1 MQQTT
6 TTAKNEAN
14 SIIERY
20 QYKVEGDLRY
30 YESDKVRADVRKI
43 GEKYRVV
50 SGEPQLIDP
59 GKSIY
64 QNFISYLTKL
74 ELVNFLEETMF
85 YYATRGL
92 RRKIIKIEKIQGAS
106 VTAKALLDYEEK
118 HYPGLRAQAEKLAA

>member
-1 MQQTT
+1 
-6 TTAKNEAN
+6 
-14 SIIERY
+14 
-20 QYKVEGDLRY
+20 
-30 YESDKVRADVRKI
+30 VRADVRKI

-85 YYATRGL
+85 YFATRGL

>member
-1 MQQTT
+1 M
-6 TTAKNEAN
+6 
-14 SIIERY
+14 
-20 QYKVEGDLRY
+20 EGDLRF
-30 YESDKVRADVRKI
+30 YESARVRADVRMI
-43 GEKYRVV
+43 GQKYRVL

-59 GKSIY
+59 GQSIY
-64 QNFISYLTKL
+64 QNFVSYLTKL

-92 RRKIIKIEKIQGAS
+92 RRKIIQIDKIQGAS